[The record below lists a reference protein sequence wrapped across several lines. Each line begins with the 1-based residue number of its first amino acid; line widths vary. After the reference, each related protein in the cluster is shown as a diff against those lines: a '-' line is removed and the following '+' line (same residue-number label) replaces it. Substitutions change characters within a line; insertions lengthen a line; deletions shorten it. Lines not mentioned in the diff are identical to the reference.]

1 MLLIKETN
9 DLEKITTSQK
19 KKRSEPLADMLCHLS
34 MVIYKKKKGGRD
46 QDFSALDHSDI
57 RGFNSVEYYQQ
68 VNDPPKV
75 LSV

>member
-1 MLLIKETN
+1 
-9 DLEKITTSQK
+9 
-19 KKRSEPLADMLCHLS
+19 